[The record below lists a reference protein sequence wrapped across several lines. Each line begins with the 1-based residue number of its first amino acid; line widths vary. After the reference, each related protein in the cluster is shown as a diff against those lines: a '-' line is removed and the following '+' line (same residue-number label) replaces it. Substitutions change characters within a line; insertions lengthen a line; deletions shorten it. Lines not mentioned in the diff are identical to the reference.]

1 MKTNLTILALFVAL
15 MAKTQITID
24 SVTPTR
30 ICAGDSI
37 TYHYTCYS
45 PGTYQFNLDGS
56 NHDYIWQVT
65 ILDTVA
71 KHIRFKVP
79 FWWNDGLALASTD
92 WVNTFNVTFCT
103 QVGITEYDKDKLK
116 TYKQIYGN
124 IYLSNEG
131 KKVIF
136 VEP

>member
-15 MAKTQITID
+15 SAKTQITLD

-37 TYHYTCYS
+37 TYHYTCHS
-45 PGTYQFNLDGS
+45 SGTYQFNLDGA
-56 NHDYIWQVT
+56 NHDYIWQVP
-65 ILDTVA
+65 VSQGSGY
-71 KHIRFKVP
+71 KRFKVP
-79 FWWNDGLALASTD
+79 YWWNDGLALASND

-103 QVGITEYDKDKLK
+103 HVGITEYDPYKVK
-116 TYKQIYGN
+116 TYKQVYGN
-124 IYLSNEG
+124 IYLSSEG